1 MPINW
6 KIHAQELKKE
16 KKYILEQLE
25 ELKQCYEKF
34 KKEFE
39 TILNKDYMKYRK

>member
-1 MPINW
+1 LENTCPRIE
-6 KIHAQELKKE
+6 KRKE
-16 KKYILEQLE
+16 IILEQLE